1 MPRHLGSDLTRFE
14 KFEARKKLNI
24 LRKKWDQMDA
34 RDSNYVANALIWAAN
49 KMLTY
54 RDLLEIRRLYDLYK

>member
-14 KFEARKKLNI
+14 KFEARKKLNS
-24 LRKKWDQMDA
+24 LRKKWDQMEA